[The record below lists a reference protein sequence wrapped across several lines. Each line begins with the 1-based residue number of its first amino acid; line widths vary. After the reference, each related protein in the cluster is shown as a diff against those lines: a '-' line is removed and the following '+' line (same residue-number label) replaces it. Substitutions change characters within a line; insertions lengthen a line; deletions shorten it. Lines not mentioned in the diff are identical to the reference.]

1 MPRRNEKQQNLNV
14 SEHTLSVIRDGMKA
28 VTSET
33 DGSAYTVFRD
43 SILNSRNVTVY
54 GKTGSTEAPE
64 HAWFAGFT
72 EDTAG
77 RAIAIAIVVE
87 EGQSGSRDAAPLAEK
102 ILTLCNERGYIGT
115 MPEAVAQTRST
126 KHEILNKL

>member
-1 MPRRNEKQQNLNV
+1 
-14 SEHTLSVIRDGMKA
+14 
-28 VTSET
+28 
-33 DGSAYTVFRD
+33 D